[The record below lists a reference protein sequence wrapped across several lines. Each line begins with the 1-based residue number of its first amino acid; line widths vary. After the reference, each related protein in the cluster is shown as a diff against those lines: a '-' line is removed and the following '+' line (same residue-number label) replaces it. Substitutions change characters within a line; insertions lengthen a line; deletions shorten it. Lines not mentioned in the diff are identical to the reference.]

1 MNNYYGIPV
10 VVGKKLT
17 EGAVADTCKAAGV
30 QAVCAGDSKCQYSSK
45 RCQVLSIEKSK
56 VCEAN
61 ASMSGLAKRVCG
73 EGKLPIDC
81 PELNGLFNYMH
92 GWEGGECGVVGGQ
105 QCVHGSSYI
114 SGNPDMYYAYCVT
127 DYKNTAPTTAG
138 KNFSY

>member
-10 VVGKKLT
+10 AVGKRLT
-17 EGAVADTCKAAGV
+17 EGVVADTCEAAGMR
-30 QAVCAGDSKCQYSSK
+30 AVCAGNSECQYSNK
-45 RCQVLSIEKSK
+45 RCKVVTIEQSK

-61 ASMSGLAKRVCG
+61 ASMTGLAKRVCG
-73 EGKLPIDC
+73 EGKLPKDC
-81 PELNGLFNYMH
+81 PELNGLFVYMH
-92 GWEGGECGVVGGQ
+92 GWEGGECGVVDGQ
-105 QCVHGSSYI
+105 QCVDGSSYI